1 MDFGPFREKRG
12 RVGRDSCLVSDK
24 LYMVDSDLKSMSEW
38 KSQDWRRMSGIVGTC
53 SIMWDFIARNRVG
66 MGASGAM
73 SFGRIVLG
81 LGPLPRAQS
90 GDA

>member
-12 RVGRDSCLVSDK
+12 RVGRDSCLVSGK
-24 LYMVDSDLKSMSEW
+24 LYMVDSDLKSLSEW
-38 KSQDWRRMSGIVGTC
+38 KSRERRQMSGIVVTC
-53 SIMWDFIARNRVG
+53 SIMWDFIARNGVG
-66 MGASGAM
+66 MGASGAV